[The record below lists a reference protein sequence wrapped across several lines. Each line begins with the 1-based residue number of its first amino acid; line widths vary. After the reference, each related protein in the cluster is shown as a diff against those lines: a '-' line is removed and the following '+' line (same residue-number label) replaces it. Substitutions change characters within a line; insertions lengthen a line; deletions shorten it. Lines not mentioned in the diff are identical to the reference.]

1 MIGYDD
7 MNSIDGLKR
16 FQATSISR
24 DHGNFQMA
32 FSIYGCGFSGL
43 VGISGENRKVDDKE
57 SLPEKKVAI
66 RRPAHP

>member
-1 MIGYDD
+1 

-32 FSIYGCGFSGL
+32 FSIYGCGFLGL
-43 VGISGENRKVDDKE
+43 ENR
-57 SLPEKKVAI
+57 LEKFLSAVKI
-66 RRPAHP
+66 ERW